1 MRGAILGMQ
10 NGLSRTSVAGAT
22 DCKSTTR
29 PHAHPAVGSP
39 AERPAPRRHGRW
51 AGAYSS
57 VVHGVESESS
67 VCTRTRRRTRRGD
80 GRRARPALASA
91 EDDLAAA
98 QRRANQAAGELNQAQ
113 VELAEAEDTIA
124 HLETRVSA
132 VDARVGK
139 SRDQL
144 RQLAVRMYT
153 QGTSSLTRIL
163 RMADANDVVRAQQF
177 SHILAATS
185 TDALG
190 DYRAE
195 KENLQDE
202 LAALDA
208 KKKER
213 TKALD
218 SLRARR
224 AAAAGEVDR
233 LGKVIEEQRAK
244 AAQEEARRQAQLQA
258 EAKPASPS
266 SPAARAP
273 AAATPAA
280 ATSAPAAPTGS
291 VASGDWVCPVQ
302 GPHAFSND
310 WGASRGGGS
319 SHQGTDIL
327 SPRGTTV
334 VANVSG
340 TVSRHDNRLGGI
352 AYYLNGDNGDEF
364 YGAHLDSLDTT
375 GHVSA
380 GTAIGRVGDT
390 GDAKGG
396 PTHLHF
402 EIHPGGG
409 GAVNPYPTL
418 SKYC

>member
-1 MRGAILGMQ
+1 MALVRVVVF
-10 NGLSRTSVAGAT
+10 VAAM
-22 DCKSTTR
+22 
-29 PHAHPAVGSP
+29 AAVP
-39 AERPAPRRHGRW
+39 
-51 AGAYSS
+51 
-57 VVHGVESESS
+57 V
-67 VCTRTRRRTRRGD
+67 
-80 GRRARPALASA
+80 PALASA
-91 EDDLAAA
+91 EEDLAAA

-139 SRDQL
+139 SREQL

-163 RMADANDVVRAQQF
+163 RMADANEVVRAQQF
-177 SHILAATS
+177 SHVLAATS

-190 DYRAE
+190 DFRAE
-195 KENLQDE
+195 RENLEDE
-202 LAALDA
+202 VAALER
-208 KKKER
+208 KKDER

-218 SLRARR
+218 SLQARR
-224 AAAAGEVDR
+224 AAAAQEVDR
-233 LGKVIEEQRAK
+233 LGRVVEAQRAK
-244 AAQEEARRQAQLQA
+244 AAAEEARRQAALQA
-258 EAKPASPS
+258 AARPASPAAS
-266 SPAARAP
+266 AARPPGSVSPAT

-280 ATSAPAAPTGS
+280 TTGS
-291 VASGDWVCPVQ
+291 VAGGDWVCPVQ

-319 SHQGTDIL
+319 RHQGTDIL

-340 TVSRHDNRLGGI
+340 TVRRNDNRLGGI
-352 AYYLNGDNGDEF
+352 SYYLNGDNGDEF
-364 YGAHLDSLDTT
+364 YGAHLDSITTT
-375 GHVSA
+375 GRVSA
-380 GTAIGRVGDT
+380 GTAIGTVGDT

-409 GAVNPYPTL
+409 AAVNPYPTL

>member
-1 MRGAILGMQ
+1 V
-10 NGLSRTSVAGAT
+10 VALVA
-22 DCKSTTR
+22 
-29 PHAHPAVGSP
+29 AMAAVP
-39 AERPAPRRHGRW
+39 L
-51 AGAYSS
+51 
-57 VVHGVESESS
+57 
-67 VCTRTRRRTRRGD
+67 
-80 GRRARPALASA
+80 PALASA
-91 EDDLAAA
+91 EDELAAA
-98 QRRANQAAGELNQAQ
+98 QRRANQAAGELNRAQ
-113 VELAEAEDTIA
+113 VDLAQAEDTIA

-177 SHILAATS
+177 GHVLAATS

-190 DYRAE
+190 QYRAE
-195 KENLQDE
+195 RENLQDE
-202 LAALDA
+202 LGALERQ
-208 KKKER
+208 KGER

-218 SLRARR
+218 SLQTRR
-224 AAAAGEVDR
+224 ADAAKEVDR
-233 LGKVIEEQRAK
+233 LGRVIEEQRAK
-244 AAQEEARRQAQLQA
+244 AAQDEARRQAQLQA
-258 EAKPASPS
+258 AAKP
-266 SPAARAP
+266 
-273 AAATPAA
+273 ATPAA
-280 ATSAPAAPTGS
+280 RTPSAAAAPAGNASPPPAAAAAAAPVPK

-302 GPHAFSND
+302 GPHAFSDD

-319 SHQGTDIL
+319 RHQGNDIL
-327 SPRGTTV
+327 APRGTPV

-340 TVSRHDNRLGGI
+340 TVSRHDNGLGGI
-352 AYYLNGDNGDEF
+352 SYYLNGDNGDEF

-375 GHVSA
+375 GRVSA
-380 GTAIGRVGDT
+380 GTQIGVVGDT

-418 SKYC
+418 VKYC